1 MSDTTGGWFL
11 THGDGDVHG
20 PYTLAALVQAAR
32 LGNIT
37 DTTQVR
43 HATHTKDEWLRAVR
57 MRPIAEAME
66 STSGEPESSSAAES
80 PGTDASRNAAGD
92 DAETTANA
100 DVGVEVRKPRRFG
113 RAKSALIVPESFGGA
128 VVALFDFRFRYF
140 ITPWIVSI
148 TWATSVVLAAFALVV
163 FTFAFLQQP
172 ISTTTAADR
181 DLTSVGGT
189 DSPVRAV
196 SKSPGWEFQP
206 PAALRGQFGRII
218 AYGGVILAGGF
229 GLLYLRVLFE
239 GAIVAFRIA
248 SDLHDVRESL
258 RDR

>member
-57 MRPIAEAME
+57 MRPIAEAIE
-66 STSGEPESSSAAES
+66 STSGEPEASPAARSPGPSAARD
-80 PGTDASRNAAGD
+80 PTVD
-92 DAETTANA
+92 DAETTASA
-100 DVGVEVRKPRRFG
+100 DVGVAVRKPRRSG
-113 RAKSALIVPESFGGA
+113 RAKNALIVPESFGGA
-128 VVALFDFRFRYF
+128 MMALLDFRFRYF

-148 TWATSVVLAAFALVV
+148 TWATSVVLAAFAFVV
-163 FTFAFLQQP
+163 FTFSFLLQP
-172 ISTTTAADR
+172 ISTTDPTDRNRTVTEGTETPAD
-181 DLTSVGGT
+181 
-189 DSPVRAV
+189 AV
-196 SKSPGWEFQP
+196 SMSPGWEFQP

-248 SDLHDVRESL
+248 SDLHEVRESL
-258 RDR
+258 RER

>member
-43 HATHTKDEWLRAVR
+43 HATHTKDEWLRAAR
-57 MRPIAEAME
+57 MRPIAAAME
-66 STSGEPESSSAAES
+66 STSGDAESSPAASS
-80 PGTDASRNAAGD
+80 PEPAATGNSTAA
-92 DAETTANA
+92 DAEAASNA
-100 DVGVEVRKPRRFG
+100 DVGMEVRKPRRPG
-113 RAKSALIVPESFGGA
+113 RAKSALIVPESLGGA
-128 VVALFDFRFRYF
+128 MVALFDFRFRYF

-148 TWATSVVLAAFALVV
+148 TWATSVVLAAFAFVV
-163 FTFAFLQQP
+163 FTFAFLLQP
-172 ISTTTAADR
+172 ISVTNPADR
-181 DLTSVGGT
+181 KITSIEGT
-189 DSPVRAV
+189 GTPAGAV
-196 SKSPGWEFQP
+196 SRSPGWEFQP
-206 PAALRGQFGRII
+206 PAALRGHVGRII

-229 GLLYLRVLFE
+229 GLLYLRMLFE

-248 SDLHDVRESL
+248 TDLHEVRESL
-258 RDR
+258 RER

>member
-43 HATHTKDEWLRAVR
+43 HATHTKDQWLRAVR
-57 MRPIAEAME
+57 MRPIAEAIE
-66 STSGEPESSSAAES
+66 STSGESESSPEARS
-80 PGTDASRNAAGD
+80 PGPAAARDPATD
-92 DAETTANA
+92 DAETAANS
-100 DVGVEVRKPRRFG
+100 DVGVAVRKPRRSG

-128 VVALFDFRFRYF
+128 MVALFDFRFRYF

-148 TWATSVVLAAFALVV
+148 TWATSVVLAAFAFVV
-163 FTFAFLQQP
+163 FTFSFLLQP
-172 ISTTTAADR
+172 ISTTAPTDR
-181 DLTSVGGT
+181 NRTVIEGT
-189 DSPVRAV
+189 ETPAGAV

-206 PAALRGQFGRII
+206 PAALRGHFGRII

-248 SDLHDVRESL
+248 SDLHEVRESL
-258 RDR
+258 REK